1 MLENAEKLR
10 WAFVKRALWSV
21 CTNLVTIEEGRG
33 VKVKLVPINS
43 TILVQEGVEVKVL
56 EHVHVTVVRIG
67 EIHGALEVKL

>member
-1 MLENAEKLR
+1 
-10 WAFVKRALWSV
+10 VKRALWSV

-33 VKVKLVPINS
+33 VKVKIVPINS